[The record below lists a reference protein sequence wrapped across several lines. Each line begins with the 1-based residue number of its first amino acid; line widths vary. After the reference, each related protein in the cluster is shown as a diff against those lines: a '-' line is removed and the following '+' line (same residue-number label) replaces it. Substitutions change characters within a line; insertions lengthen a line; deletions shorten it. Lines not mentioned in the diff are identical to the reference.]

1 MSKKKLL
8 TPLSSLLLLRR
19 TLTSTP
25 HFSIPHFQSRTNFS
39 PNIEKLRP
47 LFPLPGFDFPGKS
60 FISSQFGNKPNS
72 PTAGTAALPLKRRL
86 FCSAPPVGASNP
98 SITPSITFRYLDCK
112 ERKYDSVEEH
122 LEGKYKDWQKK
133 LHPDL
138 VHSKS
143 EKEREYAAEQS
154 ARVIDAYRTLSK
166 PLARAIY
173 ILKLEGVDIDEEET
187 LSDLDLLSEILEV
200 REAVEE
206 APNSQALNQIQ
217 SLMQEKLKQWS
228 NSFAEAFE
236 SRNFE
241 EAVKAIRRM
250 TYYER
255 VNEEIVKRQ

>member
-8 TPLSSLLLLRR
+8 TPLSSLFLRR

-25 HFSIPHFQSRTNFS
+25 YFSINPIPQYFQSRTV
-39 PNIEKLRP
+39 RP
-47 LFPLPGFDFPGKS
+47 LFPLPGFDFPGKC
-60 FISSQFGNKPNS
+60 FICSQFGDKAQCWNCS
-72 PTAGTAALPLKRRL
+72 AAAGTTPFLLCSSCRCIQPLDHSVDYFQIFGL
-86 FCSAPPVGASNP
+86 
-98 SITPSITFRYLDCK
+98 

-143 EKEREYAAEQS
+143 EREREYAAEQS

-166 PLARAIY
+166 PLVRAIY
-173 ILKLEGVDIDEEET
+173 VLKLDGVDIDEEET
-187 LSDLDLLSEILEV
+187 LSDFDLLTEIMEI

-206 APNSQALNQIQ
+206 APDSQALNQIQ

-228 NSFAEAFE
+228 NSFAKAFQ

-255 VNEEIVKRQ
+255 VNEEIVKKL